1 MARALLSDDLGGRD
15 VVPGHVADRV
25 AERAEEWLAHG
36 FTVETVRAW
45 QDLPPAAAAYLSE
58 RGVEPRVLDL
68 PVDAFPG
75 AAPVPLRIAI
85 STERIPV
92 ERAYQLLVLTGEHE
106 PTAPPPA
113 PPPPPPPEPSERPP
127 ARPVA
132 PVLFSHA
139 RPEEDD
145 RRS

>member
-1 MARALLSDDLGGRD
+1 M
-15 VVPGHVADRV
+15 
-25 AERAEEWLAHG
+25 
-36 FTVETVRAW
+36 
-45 QDLPPAAAAYLSE
+45 
-58 RGVEPRVLDL
+58 LDL

-92 ERAYQLLVLTGEHE
+92 ERAYQLLVLTGEHQ
-106 PTAPPPA
+106 PAAPPPA
-113 PPPPPPPEPSERPP
+113 PPPPPPPPPTERPA

-145 RRS
+145 RRP